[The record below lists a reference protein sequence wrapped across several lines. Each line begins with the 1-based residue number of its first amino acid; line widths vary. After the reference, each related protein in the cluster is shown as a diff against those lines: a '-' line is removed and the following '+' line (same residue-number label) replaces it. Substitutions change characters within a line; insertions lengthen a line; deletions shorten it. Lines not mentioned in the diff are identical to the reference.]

1 MDYQALYS
9 TKSSHYYSGKRDDV
23 LNYLPENLDLVLDVG
38 CSSGEFGKLLKQ
50 KGLTVWGV
58 EPDTASAEEAKSKL
72 DRVFNDLFDDKLLQL
87 FGDVKFDCIFF
98 NDVLEHLVDPE
109 AALALCKKIL
119 KPNGYVVSAIPNV
132 LQYGNIVNILK
143 TQDWQYTDQGI
154 LDKTHLRFYTKK
166 SIVRLFQQCEYDLI
180 SIDGTYATCSKK
192 FIFLN
197 YLLFNKIESMKYTH
211 FISVARKPD

>member
-1 MDYQALYS
+1 MDYQSLYS
-9 TKSSHYYSGKRDDV
+9 TKSSQYFSGKREDV
-23 LNYLPENLDLVLDVG
+23 LSYLPENLNLVLDVG

-58 EPDTASAEEAKSKL
+58 EPNTASAEAASSKL
-72 DRVFNDLFDDKLLQL
+72 DRVINDLFDDKLLGI

-119 KPNGYVVSAIPNV
+119 KPSGYVVSAIPNV
-132 LQYGNIVNILK
+132 LQYGNILNILK

-166 SIVRLFQQCEYDLI
+166 SIIRLFQQCEYDLI

-192 FIFLN
+192 FLLLN
-197 YLLFNKIESMKYTH
+197 YLFLNRFESMKYTH
-211 FISVARKPD
+211 FISVAKKPD